1 MAGEDGLVGQMQ
13 LAGVLGM
20 LCILLSLFKK
30 RTLPLRSADSLCA
43 QPPSA
48 ELE

>member
-1 MAGEDGLVGQMQ
+1 MAGKDRLVGQMQ

-30 RTLPLRSADSLCA
+30 RILHLPSADSLNA
-43 QPPSA
+43 QPRVG
-48 ELE
+48 